1 MYSLLFLA
9 VIFGTVL
16 TSESLF
22 KEKFLSSSSIDS
34 SEDSTS
40 LSNELLIN
48 DDTNTLHDMGSDK
61 YKNSNN
67 INSHFLSLN
76 SIRKFI
82 DDIKYSYHR
91 YVHSDFTTSLL
102 QSYRNTIIN
111 GGSKIFT
118 SNLLTPSLRTNRI
131 STKIITSA
139 PTYNPTR
146 SPTLIPTAQ
155 PSHNES
161 QPSSSPTQIPTA
173 QYQFS
178 TTYKTFQITS
188 GGTYSFK
195 GFRKQIIINT
205 PDPVTVTGNG
215 GINHYKI
222 LPIAGGKIT
231 VTDFDTNTDLFDLL
245 LFSGIEDIS
254 NVGYST
260 NPLTLLLTD
269 NQRVILPNYKIM
281 TLSIENFIFIIP
293 SSTIT
298 TTSSSTDD
306 GHFVFWSSDLISAV
320 SVLTILVFLVLFFN
334 VFYNKIKRIM
344 KLEEYAN
351 ITEDKEEQ
359 DEEKTRLVR
368 TGKKTQQSENG
379 QSPTP
384 FARKRDISGQK
395 SQLLTKEALEKR
407 KNMKTVELPK
417 KTTKEQLIKDLEEK
431 DSDDVNTPFI
441 KRQEPIS
448 TKNKTNQD
456 KEKDEEKNSK
466 RVAEQ
471 RKTIRKSKIKTK
483 TQGEGEKVAGHSKLL
498 DNASLV
504 SSATSYS
511 PMHKNYDIVDVAID
525 NFINDDDDEFEL
537 GSDWDFSLSEEA
549 EEFQDLV

>member
-9 VIFGTVL
+9 VIFGTVI

-22 KEKFLSSSSIDS
+22 KEKLLPDTSIDS
-34 SEDSTS
+34 SKDLTS
-40 LSNELLIN
+40 LSDELLIN
-48 DDTNTLHDMGSDK
+48 DDTNTLHDMGSNK
-61 YKNSNN
+61 YNNSNN
-67 INSHFLSLN
+67 INSHFLSLK

-91 YVHSDFTTSLL
+91 YIQSDFTTSLL

-111 GGSKIFT
+111 GRSSIFT
-118 SNLLTPSLRTNRI
+118 FKVLTPSFRTNRI

-155 PSHNES
+155 PSYNES

-205 PDPVTVTGNG
+205 AEPVTVTGNG

-231 VTDFDTNTDLFDLL
+231 VTDFNTDTDLFDLL
-245 LFSGIEDIS
+245 LFSEIEDIS

-260 NPLTLLLTD
+260 NPLTLLFTD

-281 TLSIENFIFIIP
+281 TLSIENFIFVIP

-298 TTSSSTDD
+298 TTSSTDD

-359 DEEKTRLVR
+359 DEEKARLVR
-368 TGKKTQQSENG
+368 AGKKTQQSENG

-384 FARKRDISGQK
+384 FARKRDISGSQN
-395 SQLLTKEALEKR
+395 QLLTKEALEKR
-407 KNMKTVELPK
+407 KNMKTVEVPK
-417 KTTKEQLIKDLEEK
+417 KTSKKQLIKDLEEK

-448 TKNKTNQD
+448 TKNKTNKE

-471 RKTIRKSKIKTK
+471 RKTVRKSKIKTK
-483 TQGEGEKVAGHSKLL
+483 NQGEAEKVAGHSKLL
-498 DNASLV
+498 DTASLV

-549 EEFQDLV
+549 EEYQDLV